1 MDRQMNLTVCGK
13 DILRIGNTW
22 FNEDGKLS
30 VIADAETAGVESI
43 LLRNILLCFGDGYA
57 ITDEV
62 DYEWENGELG
72 ILLRTSLPY
81 ELFEEVAKD

>member
-1 MDRQMNLTVCGK
+1 MERQLHITVCRK
-13 DILRIGNTW
+13 DILRIGHTW

-30 VIADAETAGVESI
+30 VIAGAETAGVESI

-57 ITDEV
+57 VTDEV